1 MLDVNVTLVDFL
13 VVQCCLSVVVLFLA
27 DPFSVWN
34 STTSFRMNNVA
45 KRRIRLDD
53 GDKSKTIICSVL
65 FCFTLLPREKNIR
78 IIRMA
83 FAVLK
88 DDEKLKV
95 IPLFCIAHPYC
106 A

>member
-1 MLDVNVTLVDFL
+1 M
-13 VVQCCLSVVVLFLA
+13 QCCLSVVVLFLA

-53 GDKSKTIICSVL
+53 GDKSKTIIRSVL
-65 FCFTLLPREKNIR
+65 FHFVASKKNVRITG

-83 FAVLK
+83 VAVLN
-88 DDEKLKV
+88 DDEKLK
-95 IPLFCIAHPYC
+95 
-106 A
+106 